1 MVVQS
6 KKMHLLSKKTL
17 DQKAAVWYTLSAA

>member
-6 KKMHLLSKKTL
+6 KKMRLLSKKTL
-17 DQKAAVWYTLSAA
+17 DWMAAVWYTLSAA